1 MVYHY
6 CRVSTKEQNLERQM
20 IMLAGYKVADEVF
33 CDKMSGKDFDRVEYQ
48 RLKGIV
54 VSGDE
59 IVVEELD
66 RLGRNKEAVKEELKW
81 FQERDVKV
89 RILDVPTTLNDY
101 PGQEWVQ
108 EMLNNVLIEV
118 LGAIAE
124 QERIKIK
131 KRQSEGIAAMP
142 VVNGKKVSLKTGRGF
157 GREALDIPDFE
168 KFLKKQ
174 KEGTLSVTE
183 CCKALGISRSTWYKR
198 VAGTN

>member
-6 CRVSTKEQNLERQM
+6 CRVSTKEQNLARQ
-20 IMLAGYKVADEVF
+20 LAVLSAHKVADAVF
-33 CDKMSGKDFDRVEYQ
+33 CDKQSGKNFERVEYQ
-48 RLKGIV
+48 RLKQMV
-54 VSGDE
+54 KAGDE
-59 IVVEELD
+59 VVIEELD

-81 FQERDVKV
+81 FQERGVKV

-108 EMLNNVLIEV
+108 DMLNNVLIEV

-131 KRQSEGIAAMP
+131 KRQEEGIAAMP

-157 GREALDIPDFE
+157 GRSEIDIPDFE

-174 KEGTLSVTE
+174 KEGLMSITE
-183 CCKALGISRSTWYKR
+183 CCRELGISRSTWYKR
-198 VAGTN
+198 ASTT